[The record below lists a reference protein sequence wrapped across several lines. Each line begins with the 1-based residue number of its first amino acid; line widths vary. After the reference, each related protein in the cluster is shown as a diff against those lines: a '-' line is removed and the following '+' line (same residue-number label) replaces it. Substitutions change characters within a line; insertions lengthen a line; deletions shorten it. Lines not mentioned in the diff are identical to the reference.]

1 MSGLTGTLSFDNDLT
16 IEDAA
21 YAYELLRALHLEEKM
36 NRQFD
41 MLSKGERQNVM
52 IARALIH
59 RPKILIL
66 DEPCS
71 GLDVYNREFLLHTLS
86 TLGQDMTIIYFT
98 HYIEEIRPMFNKT
111 LLLRRG
117 HIFAQGNTEDMFN
130 TQKMSELLQ
139 YPVIVEKNANGTM
152 SLSMEI
158 KDNLTPLLKRGET
171 S

>member
-1 MSGLTGTLSFDNDLT
+1 M
-16 IEDAA
+16 
-21 YAYELLRALHLEEKM
+21 
-36 NRQFD
+36 
-41 MLSKGERQNVM
+41 
-52 IARALIH
+52 
-59 RPKILIL
+59 
-66 DEPCS
+66 
-71 GLDVYNREFLLHTLS
+71 HTLS
-86 TLGQDMTIIYFT
+86 TLGQDMTIIYIT